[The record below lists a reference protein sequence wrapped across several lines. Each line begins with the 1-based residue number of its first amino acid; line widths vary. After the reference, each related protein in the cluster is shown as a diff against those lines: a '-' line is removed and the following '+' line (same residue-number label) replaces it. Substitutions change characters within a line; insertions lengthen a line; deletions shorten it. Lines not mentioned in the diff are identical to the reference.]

1 MLNFEELLRQGKT
14 LEEIGTMVTDE
25 LNAAQLKL
33 KEEEEKKKA
42 EEAKKKA
49 ARAAAKMKKEHIR
62 VAREAAV
69 SALQKYFSLVFDEDI
84 SEDIIRS
91 SLADIEVTFDYLKGF
106 NKNSDTNAEDIVTLI
121 RSFFK

>member
-42 EEAKKKA
+42 EEVKKKA
-49 ARAAAKMKKEHIR
+49 AKAATKMKKEHIR
-62 VAREAAV
+62 IAREAAV
-69 SALQKYFSLVFDEDI
+69 SALQKYFSLVFEEDI

-91 SLADIEVTFDYLKGF
+91 TLADIEVSFDYLK
-106 NKNSDTNAEDIVTLI
+106 
-121 RSFFK
+121 SFFK

>member
-14 LEEIGTMVTDE
+14 LEEIGTMVTNE

-49 ARAAAKMKKEHIR
+49 AKAAAKIKKENIR
-62 VAREAAV
+62 AAREVAV

-91 SLADIEVTFDYLKGF
+91 SLADIEVCFDSLKSIF
-106 NKNSDTNAEDIVTLI
+106 
-121 RSFFK
+121 

>member
-33 KEEEEKKKA
+33 KEEEEKKRA

-49 ARAAAKMKKEHIR
+49 AKAAAKIKKEHIR
-62 VAREAAV
+62 VAREEAV
-69 SALQKYFSLVFDEDI
+69 SALQKYFSLVFEEDI

-91 SLADIEVTFDYLKGF
+91 SFADIEVCFDYL
-106 NKNSDTNAEDIVTLI
+106 
-121 RSFFK
+121 RHFFK